1 MANVSI
7 DVQPTPNP
15 NALKFNLSVRVVEQ
29 GSKSYTSKE
38 AAAESPLARRIFELD
53 GVTSVFMLGNF
64 VTVNKTGSASWVAS
78 SVTPSSAIVSSASYA
93 TCAVSASPACRPAAR
108 SSSALCRRPRV
119 RRTRNSVPSS
129 TVVCSGASVTG
140 RGR

>member
-64 VTVNKTGSASWVAS
+64 VTVNKTGSASWDDLV
-78 SVTPSSAIVSSASYA
+78 PAIIDILQSE
-93 TCAVSASPACRPAAR
+93 
-108 SSSALCRRPRV
+108 L
-119 RRTRNSVPSS
+119 
-129 TVVCSGASVTG
+129 G
-140 RGR
+140 